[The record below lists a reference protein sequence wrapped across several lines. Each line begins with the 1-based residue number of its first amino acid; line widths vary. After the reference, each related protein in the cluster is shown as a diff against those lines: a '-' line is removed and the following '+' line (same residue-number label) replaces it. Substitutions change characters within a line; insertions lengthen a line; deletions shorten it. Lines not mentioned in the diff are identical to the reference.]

1 MNQRPSPVM
10 RASLLSSWRGFAS
23 SFAAAPT
30 APSRS
35 WFFHQPNGTFI
46 ARRIIG
52 SWAEDAHASQR
63 RSSAVFAR
71 GEIWFSIGIKEPA
84 NDQ

>member
-1 MNQRPSPVM
+1 MNQRPNPVM

-46 ARRIIG
+46 ARRD
-52 SWAEDAHASQR
+52 DADPVAGR
-63 RSSAVFAR
+63 TDLAD
-71 GEIWFSIGIKEPA
+71 GL
-84 NDQ
+84 